1 MVERCLAQIGLQ
13 CVANQ
18 TILGL
23 IAMMC
28 NGNAGSNAVGIDVAE
43 RRDGVHRSAAVN
55 DARGHHKRPSAQPQH
70 ERSYILLLMLDA
82 LNS

>member
-1 MVERCLAQIGLQ
+1 MRLKSDNFGSDCDDVQRQRGLKR
-13 CVANQ
+13 
-18 TILGL
+18 G
-23 IAMMC
+23 
-28 NGNAGSNAVGIDVAE
+28 GIDVAE